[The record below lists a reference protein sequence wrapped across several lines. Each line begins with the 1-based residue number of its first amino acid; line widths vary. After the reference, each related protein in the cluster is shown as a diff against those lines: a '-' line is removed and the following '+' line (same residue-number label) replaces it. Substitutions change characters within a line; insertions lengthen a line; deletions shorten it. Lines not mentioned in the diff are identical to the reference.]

1 MARAL
6 GGLTQKTSNWCVDS
20 ATVVLGP
27 FRMDARTAELPV
39 TLQRESWLRRER
51 ASGRFYDRL
60 MVVLGLVMLGMIA
73 LAVALLKREAQPGT
87 LLYAPLSALLLI
99 GILLPAIAVMALYAR
114 KVAVRRAEEG
124 GLGSGRLHVRL
135 VALFTAIAAIP
146 TVLVAIFA
154 SVLFQSGL
162 EFWFSNRARNM
173 LENTVQIAQASYQRE
188 LDRVTSETTTMSSDL
203 AGYLQQLSIGDPRFG
218 DLFAKQVY
226 IRNLSEAVIVNVGK
240 DGIPRSLILVNP
252 YDRPLERIISKEK
265 IAGLKGRHSVPINS
279 ADRIGALVPLNYGP
293 QTYLYAARV
302 FDPQFRQQIER
313 SSDVLHDYR
322 SLLKRSRV
330 NQLQFNAALLL
341 GSLIIVGLSI
351 LTALKLADRLVRPV
365 GELVDAAG
373 RIEIGDFSARVPV
386 SNTDDEV
393 QTLATAFNQMTER
406 LEEQTTEL
414 RTANTQLETRRA
426 FIEAVLSSVTAG
438 VIAVDTKRSILLLN
452 RSAETLLEK
461 GEAIE
466 GKALAA
472 VSPELEEFMLGQQ
485 SEANVLITADG
496 VQRTLAVKRV
506 RYQDGSVLTFDD
518 ITDQLTDQRR
528 AAWSDIARRIAHE
541 IKNPLTPIQLAAE
554 RLQRRFGGEIASDK
568 ETFERLT
575 GTIVRQ
581 VGDLRRMVDEFSNFA
596 RMPKPVFRD
605 ENVHEIA
612 RQALFLHEVAH
623 PAISFALEPPNGEF
637 RMVCDRRQ
645 LAQALTNVVKNGVEA
660 IESRRNRGEHSLAG
674 DRIELKVHEQ
684 GDLLV
689 IDVLDTGVGLP
700 EDRERLTEPYM
711 TTRVRGTG
719 LGLAIVKKIVE
730 EHMGEIAFL
739 DRQGGGTH
747 VRISFDRAKLE
758 ALASDEASQS
768 KDDDN
773 DDDEDA

>member
-1 MARAL
+1 
-6 GGLTQKTSNWCVDS
+6 
-20 ATVVLGP
+20 
-27 FRMDARTAELPV
+27 MDARTAESPV
-39 TLQRESWLRRER
+39 MIKQESWLQRER
-51 ASGRFYDRL
+51 ASGRFYDRIAAL
-60 MVVLGLVMLGMIA
+60 VGVFLVAMLVLSFF
-73 LAVALLKREAQPGT
+73 LLRREAEPGSF
-87 LLYAPLSALLLI
+87 LRPPLIAGLLI
-99 GILLPAIAVMALYAR
+99 AILLPAIALMALYAR
-114 KVAVRRAEEG
+114 KVAVRRAERG

-135 VALFTAIAAIP
+135 VALFTLLAAVP

-173 LENTVQIAQASYQRE
+173 LENTVAVARTTYQYE
-188 LDRVTSETTTMSSDL
+188 LDRVGNEATTMATDL
-203 AGYLQQLSIGDPRFG
+203 ISYLQQVPIDDPQFQTGLFYQTYQRSMNEAAIVRIGRANEVQTLAVASGNYGVSLNDRRIKVAVAALQKLPQNASVDVKTPGRIAVLTRFG
-218 DLFAKQVY
+218 
-226 IRNLSEAVIVNVGK
+226 
-240 DGIPRSLILVNP
+240 
-252 YDRPLERIISKEK
+252 
-265 IAGLKGRHSVPINS
+265 SVP
-279 ADRIGALVPLNYGP
+279 A
-293 QTYLYAARV
+293 TYLYVGRV
-302 FDPQFRQQIER
+302 DPEVAGQITR
-313 SSDVLHDYR
+313 ANDVLADYR
-322 SLLKRSRV
+322 ALLTKSRA
-330 NQLQFNAALLL
+330 NQLKFNAALLL

-365 GELVDAAG
+365 GQLVNAAG
-373 RIEIGDFSARVPV
+373 RIEAGDFSARIPV
-386 SNTDDEV
+386 AGTEDEV

-414 RTANTQLETRRA
+414 RSANTQLDTRRA

-438 VIAVDTKRSILLLN
+438 VIALDAQHRILLLN
-452 RSAETLLEK
+452 RSAETLLEQ
-461 GEAIE
+461 GEPIE
-466 GKALAA
+466 GKALGA
-472 VSPELEEFMLGQQ
+472 VSAELEEFMRGQQ
-485 SEANVLITADG
+485 SEANVLITAEG

-568 ETFERLT
+568 DTFERLT

-596 RMPKPVFRD
+596 RMPKPVFRE

-623 PAISFALEPPNGEF
+623 PAITFSLEPQTGDF

-645 LAQALTNVVKNGVEA
+645 LAQALTNIVKNAVEA

-674 DRIELKVHEQ
+674 DRVDLKLREDRAQ
-684 GDLLV
+684 LV
-689 IDVLDTGVGLP
+689 IDLFDTGIGLP
-700 EDRERLTEPYM
+700 QDRERLTEPYM

-739 DRQGGGTH
+739 DRRGGGTH
-747 VRISFDRAKLE
+747 VRISFDTARLA
-758 ALASDEASQS
+758 ALAGDGAERAEDENNQNNEEA
-768 KDDDN
+768 
-773 DDDEDA
+773 

>member
-1 MARAL
+1 
-6 GGLTQKTSNWCVDS
+6 
-20 ATVVLGP
+20 
-27 FRMDARTAELPV
+27 MDARTAESPV
-39 TLQRESWLRRER
+39 TLQHESWLQRER

-60 MVVLGLVMLGMIA
+60 MVLLALVLAGMIGLSA
-73 LAVALLKREAQPGT
+73 WLLSRSAEPGT
-87 LLYAPLSALLLI
+87 LLKPPLIALLLI
-99 GILLPAIAVMALYAR
+99 GILLPAIALMALYAR
-114 KVAVRRAEEG
+114 RVAVRRAEEG

-135 VALFTAIAAIP
+135 VALFTAIAAVP

-173 LENTVQIAQASYQRE
+173 LENTVQVAQATYRYELGQVGAQATAMAGDLTTYLQKVPIDDPQFQTGLAFQTYQRSLNE
-188 LDRVTSETTTMSSDL
+188 AAILKAGPAGDVQTLVVAAGNKDFAPDDRLIKSAMAKLDRLPDNASVDAGTPNRISVVTRL
-203 AGYLQQLSIGDPRFG
+203 
-218 DLFAKQVY
+218 
-226 IRNLSEAVIVNVGK
+226 
-240 DGIPRSLILVNP
+240 IPGT
-252 YDRPLERIISKEK
+252 K
-265 IAGLKGRHSVPINS
+265 
-279 ADRIGALVPLNYGP
+279 
-293 QTYLYAARV
+293 TYLYVGRLI
-302 FDPQFRQQIER
+302 DPEIASQTSRA
-313 SSDVLHDYR
+313 SAVLKDYHG
-322 SLLKRSRV
+322 LLKRSRT
-330 NQLQFNAALLL
+330 NQLRFNAALLL

-365 GELVDAAG
+365 GELVNAAG
-373 RIEIGDFSARVPV
+373 RIETGDFSARVPV
-386 SNTDDEV
+386 SNTEDEV

-414 RTANTQLETRRA
+414 KTANTQLETRRA

-438 VIAVDTKRSILLLN
+438 VIAVDTQHNILLLN
-452 RSAETLLEK
+452 RSAETLLEQ
-461 GEAIE
+461 GESIE
-466 GKALAA
+466 GKGLVS
-472 VSPELEEFMLGQQ
+472 VSPELEEFMRGQQ

-496 VQRTLAVKRV
+496 AQRTLAVKRV

-518 ITDQLTDQRR
+518 ITDQLSDQRR

-554 RLQRRFGGEIASDK
+554 RLQRRFGAEISSDK
-568 ETFERLT
+568 DTFERLT

-623 PAISFALEPPNGEF
+623 PAISFALEPPTGDI

-674 DRIELKVHEQ
+674 DRVELKLHEE
-684 GDLLV
+684 GGLLI
-689 IDVLDTGVGLP
+689 IDVFDTGVGLP

-739 DRQGGGTH
+739 DRPGGGTH
-747 VRISFDRAKLE
+747 VRISFDTAKLASLESE
-758 ALASDEASQS
+758 AASGDTPE
-768 KDDDN
+768 N
-773 DDDEDA
+773 DDAEEA